1 MYVLSRLHSLQDV
14 LAGWYDM
21 HLAKID
27 QFISN
32 EAFLF
37 FISQMCFERLML
49 SCYFFTLNEKI
60 WFLYLSLTEL
70 DARPIYSALS
80 SEQPGPVFDI
90 TSALYIIDF
99 DKHSPRRGQEC
110 SPFLQL

>member
-1 MYVLSRLHSLQDV
+1 MKRFCSLFPRCVLKDWCSF
-14 LAGWYDM
+14 A
-21 HLAKID
+21 I
-27 QFISN
+27 
-32 EAFLF
+32 
-37 FISQMCFERLML
+37 
-49 SCYFFTLNEKI
+49 FFTLNETI
-60 WFLYLSLTEL
+60 WLLYLSLTEL

-110 SPFLQL
+110 SPFLQLQFYSHGL